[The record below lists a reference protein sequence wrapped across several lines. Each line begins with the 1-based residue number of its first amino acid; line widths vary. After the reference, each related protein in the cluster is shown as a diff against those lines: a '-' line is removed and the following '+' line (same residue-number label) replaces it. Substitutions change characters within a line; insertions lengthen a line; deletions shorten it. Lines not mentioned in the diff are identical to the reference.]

1 MGRIDEALSKVTQ
14 FSGRARR
21 ALPYIGIVA
30 FAASSVNAL
39 GYFFIG
45 HAQHKSNVYWAAAI
59 LVEGFT
65 AWLVSAAVGEIHH
78 LTRSRISEQDRRFHR
93 VIFGLYVGFLIPT
106 LAVSCF
112 ANYAEFRDSFWLGVL
127 FPSLCVACAAGAA
140 MPSTVAS
147 YEARRQEEKEKAKRE
162 REEKQA
168 EKEYKQRESNET
180 LFESLG
186 SAGAT
191 LALYFDHPQMTQ
203 KDAAQELGISRQ
215 AVGQHLRK
223 LEQVGAIRRNGK
235 GIEVLIDVHSGQSQ
249 AAAQAAQEAEA

>member
-1 MGRIDEALSKVTQ
+1 MKAEKAVQ
-14 FSGRARR
+14 FLGQARG
-21 ALPYIGIVA
+21 ALPYVGIIA

-39 GYFFIG
+39 GHFLIDY
-45 HAQHKSNVYWAAAI
+45 AQHKSKVYWLAAF

-65 AWLVSAAVGEIHH
+65 AWLVSAAVGQIHH
-78 LTRSRISEQDRRFHR
+78 LTRSQTSKQDRRFHW
-93 VIFGLYVGFLIPT
+93 VIFGLYIGFSVPT

-112 ANYAEFRDSFWLGVL
+112 ANYAEFGGNFWLGIL

-140 MPSTVAS
+140 IPATVTQ
-147 YEARRQEEKEKAKRE
+147 YKVRRQEEKEKTKKAKK
-162 REEKQA
+162 EKQA
-168 EKEYKQRESNET
+168 EKRREQEASAET

-191 LALYFDHPQMTQ
+191 LMLYLDHPQMAQ

-223 LEQVGAIRRNGK
+223 LEKAGAIGRNGR
-235 GIEVLIDVHSGQSQ
+235 GIEVLIDVSDIQRKHKAQ
-249 AAAQAAQEAEA
+249 AAAQEEAG